1 MERLGRLYNL
11 VLFQNEEIFVQFNE
25 LDELD
30 RISHA
35 CWLNRSEQTVDISA
49 NVRIF
54 YGPSL
59 LNTFHLTLL

>member
-11 VLFQNEEIFVQFNE
+11 VLLQNEEIFVQFNE

-35 CWLNRSEQTVDISA
+35 CWLSRSEQTVDISA
-49 NVRIF
+49 NVGIF
-54 YGPSL
+54 YVPSL
-59 LNTFHLTLL
+59 LNTFHL